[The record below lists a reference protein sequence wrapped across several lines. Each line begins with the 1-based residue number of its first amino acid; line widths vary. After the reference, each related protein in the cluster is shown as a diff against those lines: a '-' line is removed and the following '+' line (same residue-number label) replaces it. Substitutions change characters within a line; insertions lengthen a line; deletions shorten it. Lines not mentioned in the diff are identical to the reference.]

1 MQYFKEI
8 ETFIKKNEVSKKAR
22 ILEENQST
30 LENYWNIGRILVE
43 AQGGSEHA
51 KYGNG
56 LIKEWSEKYTK
67 KYGKGYSASNLKY
80 MRQFYL
86 LFPNRHPM
94 GDQLSWSHYRILFPI
109 KEENKRN
116 YYINLCLERN
126 LSKRELL
133 TEIKSNSYERL
144 LNKPKKI
151 EITSLMPID
160 NVFKN
165 MKNPI
170 VLELNKG
177 ESIHTEHDLEIT
189 ILAKLKSFFG
199 QLGEGFC
206 LVENQYK
213 ITIDNINYYIDI
225 LLFNLNLN
233 CYVVVELKL
242 RELRKEDKAQM
253 EFYMKAINRQVKKPF
268 HNKTIGI
275 IISKKQNQFIANFVG
290 SDCIVPLTYQL
301 KGK

>member
-30 LENYWNIGRILVE
+30 LENYWHIGRLLIE
-43 AQGGSEHA
+43 AQGENRA
-51 KYGNG
+51 KYGDG
-56 LIKEWSEKYTK
+56 FIKEWAEKYTK
-67 KYGKGYSASNLKY
+67 KYGSGYNYTNLTRFRK
-80 MRQFYL
+80 FYL
-86 LFPNRHPM
+86 LFPNIAPL
-94 GDQLSWSHYRILFPI
+94 GQQLSWSHIREIIPI

-133 TEIKSNSYERL
+133 AEIKSNSYERL

-151 EITSLMPID
+151 EITSSMPKD
-160 NVFKN
+160 NAFKN

-177 ESIHTEHDLEIT
+177 ESIHTEHDLEMT

-253 EFYMKAINRQVKKPF
+253 EFYMEAIDRQVKKPF